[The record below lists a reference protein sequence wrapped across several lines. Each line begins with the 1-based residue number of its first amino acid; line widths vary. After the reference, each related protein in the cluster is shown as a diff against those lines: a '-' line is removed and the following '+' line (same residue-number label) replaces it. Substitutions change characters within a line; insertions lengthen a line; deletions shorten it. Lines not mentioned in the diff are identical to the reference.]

1 MRSRARGS
9 GAFVAFAALAL
20 GCTTPGSESSD
31 ASGVKEALRVATER
45 AVRSTAQPDGFL
57 GNPQIR
63 IGLPGA
69 LGKLASALRKVGMGE
84 QVDELEV
91 AMNRAAEEAAGQ
103 AAPVFVDA
111 IASMTFQDAAGIVT
125 GGDTAATDYFERTT
139 SDPLRARF
147 RPIVEQAMQH
157 VGLAQRY
164 DRLLARYDA
173 LPFASK
179 LNLDLPGYVTEQTL
193 EGLFHVVGEE
203 ERRIRTNPA
212 ARTTELLQQV
222 FGR

>member
-1 MRSRARGS
+1 MKSPAPS
-9 GAFVAFAALAL
+9 LGALAALALAL
-20 GCTTPGSESSD
+20 GCATLGSDSTES
-31 ASGVKEALRVATER
+31 AVKEALRVATER
-45 AVRSTAQPDGFL
+45 AVRSTGQRDGFL
-57 GNPQIR
+57 RNRQIR

-69 LGKLASALRKVGMGE
+69 LGKLASGLRAVGMDE

-91 AMNRAAEEAAGQ
+91 AMNRAAEQAAGQ

-111 IASMTFQDAAGIVT
+111 IASMTLQDAAAIVR

-147 RPIVEQAMQH
+147 RPIVEQAMQQ

-164 DRLLARYDA
+164 DRLVGRYTA

-193 EGLFHVVGEE
+193 AGLFHVVGEE
-203 ERRIRTNPA
+203 EKRIRTNPA
-212 ARTTELLQQV
+212 ARTTELLEQV

>member
-1 MRSRARGS
+1 MGSRVLPV
-9 GAFVAFAALAL
+9 GALAAVLAL
-20 GCTTPGSESSD
+20 GCATLGESTD

-45 AVRSTAQPDGFL
+45 AVRSTGQRDGFL
-57 GNPQIR
+57 GNRRIR

-69 LGKLASALRKVGMGE
+69 LGKLASGLRAVGMGE
-84 QVDELEV
+84 QLDELEV
-91 AMNRAAEEAAGQ
+91 AMNRAAEQAAGQ
-103 AAPVFVDA
+103 ATPVFVDA
-111 IASMTFQDAAGIVT
+111 IASMTLEDAAGIVT

-147 RPIVEQAMQH
+147 RPIVEQAIQH
-157 VGLAQRY
+157 VGLVQRY
-164 DRLLARYDA
+164 DRLVGRYAA

-203 ERRIRTNPA
+203 EKRIRTNPA
-212 ARTTELLQQV
+212 ARTTELLEQV
-222 FGR
+222 FGS

>member
-1 MRSRARGS
+1 
-9 GAFVAFAALAL
+9 
-20 GCTTPGSESSD
+20 
-31 ASGVKEALRVATER
+31 
-45 AVRSTAQPDGFL
+45 
-57 GNPQIR
+57 
-63 IGLPGA
+63 
-69 LGKLASALRKVGMGE
+69 
-84 QVDELEV
+84 
-91 AMNRAAEEAAGQ
+91 MNRAAEQAAGQ

-111 IASMTFQDAAGIVT
+111 IASMTLQDAAGIVR

-147 RPIVEQAMQH
+147 RPIVEQAMQQ

-164 DRLLARYDA
+164 DRLVGRYTA

-193 EGLFHVVGEE
+193 AGLFHVVGEE
-203 ERRIRTNPA
+203 EKRIRTNPA
-212 ARTTELLQQV
+212 ARTTELLKQV